1 MPDLD
6 HPDNPFASEEIT
18 PAYSAEWDARRRVAA
33 AIRRL
38 TEVLVSSTPPI
49 PQLHAIADT
58 LELTADNFAAQPR
71 IYGRALFAG
80 GGTHG
85 SMGQISHEL
94 NPVAGISNP
103 LAPPL
108 NVWFA
113 DGVTHGRAT
122 LGWAY
127 EGPPG
132 SVHGGFVAALFDQFM
147 GVAQASGGQPGMT
160 GTLST
165 RYHRRT
171 PLNTELHLRGWVAKI
186 EGRKTFVSAE
196 IHAGE
201 VLTASCDGVFVQ
213 PPGGMDRLHREYAQS
228 PSIRQDRAEE

>member
-1 MPDLD
+1 LLDLD

-38 TEVLVSSTPPI
+38 TEVLVSSTPPV
-49 PQLHAIADT
+49 PELHAIADT
-58 LELTADNFAAQPR
+58 LELTADGFAAHPR
-71 IYGRALFAG
+71 IYGRARFAG
-80 GGTHG
+80 EGSHG
-85 SMGQISHEL
+85 SMGQVGHEL

-108 NVWFA
+108 NVWIA
-113 DGVTHGRAT
+113 DGVAHGRAT
-122 LGWAY
+122 MGWAY
-127 EGPPG
+127 EGPPT

-147 GVAQASGGQPGMT
+147 GVAQAIGGQPGMT

-171 PLNTELHLRGWVAKI
+171 PLNTELCLRGWVEKI
-186 EGRKTFVSAE
+186 EGRKTFVRAE
-196 IHAGE
+196 IRADD

-213 PPGGMDRLHREYAQS
+213 PPGGMERLHREHAQS
-228 PSIRQDRAEE
+228 MPGRDRS

>member
-171 PLNTELHLRGWVAKI
+171 PLNTELHFRGWVEKI
-186 EGRKTFVSAE
+186 EGRKTFVHAE